1 MNMGTVRISADL
13 KRVVVANA
21 MATYLK
27 RLNMAQGNLKF
38 PYDGPTFYSML
49 FGEWEK
55 QMEELPKGFFP
66 VRNSIVVRNV
76 SGIVPPTLALSCGM
90 KRFPYDMPSAGRDFV
105 LSMAM
110 RECASVTLL
119 PSERWE
125 PIIKAVHDWKQQH
138 DNLVAERDAFVL
150 GVTKV
155 LDAHATLGAAVKTW
169 PALWE
174 LVPENVKERQRS
186 ATKPEKKEAAPLDI
200 DVDRMTA
207 AVAMSKIL

>member
-1 MNMGTVRISADL
+1 MGTVRIGADL
-13 KRVVVANA
+13 KKHITH
-21 MATYLK
+21 MATLAYFK
-27 RLNMAQGNLKF
+27 RIEIAERSLKF
-38 PYDGPTFYSML
+38 PFDGPTLYSML

-55 QMEELPKGFFP
+55 QMEELPNGFFP
-66 VRNSIVVRNV
+66 VRDAIQIRSVG
-76 SGIVPPTLALSCGM
+76 GITPPPFTFSCGM
-90 KRFPYDMPSAGRDFV
+90 KRFPFNLPSNGRDFV
-105 LSMAM
+105 LGMAFHM
-110 RECASVTLL
+110 HASVSLL

-138 DNLVAERDAFVL
+138 DNIIAERDTFIM
-150 GVTKV
+150 GVNRV

-186 ATKPEKKEAAPLDI
+186 TTKPEKKEATPLDI
-200 DVDRMTA
+200 DVDRLTA

>member
-1 MNMGTVRISADL
+1 MGTVRIGVDL
-13 KRVVVANA
+13 KKHIVANA

-27 RLNMAQGNLKF
+27 RLNMAQNNLKF

-66 VRNSIVVRNV
+66 VRSVIQIRNV
-76 SGIVPPTLALSCGM
+76 GGIVPPSLTLNCGA
-90 KRFPYDMPSAGRDFV
+90 KRFPYDMPSTGRDFI
-105 LSMAM
+105 LSMSM
-110 RECASVTLL
+110 REYAFITLL

-125 PIIKAVHDWKQQH
+125 SIIKAVHDWKQQH
-138 DNLVAERDAFVL
+138 DNLVAERDAFII

-174 LVPENVKERQRS
+174 LVPETVKERQRS
-186 ATKPEKKEAAPLDI
+186 TTKPEKKEAAPLDI
-200 DVDRMTA
+200 DVDRLTA

>member
-1 MNMGTVRISADL
+1 MGTVRISADL
-13 KRVVVANA
+13 KQHIIR
-21 MATYLK
+21 MAALTYIK
-27 RLNMAQGNLKF
+27 RIEIAERSLKF
-38 PYDGPTFYSML
+38 PFDGPTLYSML

-55 QMEELPKGFFP
+55 QMEALPKGFFP
-66 VRNSIVVRNV
+66 VRNAIVIRNV
-76 SGIVPPTLALSCGM
+76 GGIVPPTFTFSCGA
-90 KRFPYDMPSAGRDFV
+90 KRFPYDMPSTGRDFI
-105 LSMAM
+105 LSMAH
-110 RECASVTLL
+110 REHASVTLL

-125 PIIKAVHDWKQQH
+125 PTIKAVHDWKQQH
-138 DNLVAERDAFVL
+138 DNIIAERDAFVL

-186 ATKPEKKEAAPLDI
+186 TAKPEKKKETAPLDI

>member
-1 MNMGTVRISADL
+1 MGTVRIGVDL
-13 KRVVVANA
+13 KQHIIR
-21 MATYLK
+21 MATLTYFK
-27 RLNMAQGNLKF
+27 RIEIAERSLKF
-38 PYDGPTFYSML
+38 PFDGPTLYSML

-55 QMEELPKGFFP
+55 QMEALPNGFLP
-66 VRNSIVVRNV
+66 LRPAIQIRNV
-76 SGIVPPTLALSCGM
+76 GGVVPPPFTFSCGV
-90 KRFPYDMPSAGRDFV
+90 KRFPFNLPSAGRDFV
-105 LSMAM
+105 LSMSFT
-110 RECASVTLL
+110 EYASVTLL

-125 PIIKAVHDWKQQH
+125 PTIKAVHDWKQQH
-138 DNLVAERDAFVL
+138 DNIIAERDAFII

-186 ATKPEKKEAAPLDI
+186 TTKPEKKKEAAPLDI

-207 AVAMSKIL
+207 VVAMSKIL